1 MGSQVRARDA
11 LLPAAIAGL
20 AVLELATLDA
30 DGRLAAGA
38 LEVLACAL
46 LVVRRRWPLVAATA
60 ALLLAA
66 SPPWVGPAM
75 DDIASV
81 LPIIFLACYTLG
93 RWIPGYA
100 GLAVFPLF
108 LLDVLGVYAVA
119 DARDHGLGD
128 VVFVAALVVSP
139 YVFGRIAR
147 RLADHNDLLLR
158 TQELVRREAV
168 RDERDRIARELHDV
182 IAHSVSAMVVQVAAV
197 QDLVR
202 SDPGRAEEMLAR
214 VSDTGRRAIAETG
227 RLLHVI
233 RDADDELGLAPAPGL
248 GDLDDLVREFERDGL
263 EVELVVDGVP
273 EQLPAAVDVSAYR
286 VLHEALTNAL
296 RYAPDRRVRVEVAGT
311 EAGLTI
317 RTVNRADGGRGLGSG
332 LGTGLRS
339 GLGLAGLAERVEMLG
354 GHVRHGP
361 TPDGD
366 FELVAS
372 VPA

>member
-1 MGSQVRARDA
+1 MGTQVRARDA

-20 AVLELATLDA
+20 AMLELATIDV

-38 LEVLACAL
+38 AEVSACAL
-46 LVVRRRWPLVAATA
+46 LVVRRRWPLVSASG

-66 SPPWVGPAM
+66 SPPWVGPAV
-75 DDIASV
+75 DEVSSV
-81 LPIIFLACYTLG
+81 LLIVFLACYTLG
-93 RWIPGYA
+93 RRIPGYA

-108 LLDVLGVYAVA
+108 LLDVLGVYVVT
-119 DARDHGLGD
+119 DARDHGIGD
-128 VVFVAALVVSP
+128 VVFVAALVLPP

-147 RLADHNDLLLR
+147 RLAEHNELLVR
-158 TQELVRREAV
+158 EQELVRREAV

-202 SDPGRAEEMLAR
+202 TDPARAEEMLAR
-214 VSDTGRRAIAETG
+214 VAETGRRAIGETG

-233 RDADDELGLAPAPGL
+233 RDADDELGLAPTPGL
-248 GDLDDLVREFERDGL
+248 RDLDDLVREFERDGL
-263 EVELVVDGVP
+263 EVELVVDGLP
-273 EQLPAAVDVSAYR
+273 EQVPAAVDVSAYR
-286 VLHEALTNAL
+286 VVREALTNAL

-311 EAGLTI
+311 DAGLTI
-317 RTVNRADGGRGLGSG
+317 RTVNRAGGGAAVGSG
-332 LGTGLRS
+332 LGS

-354 GHVRHGP
+354 GSIRHGP
-361 TPDGD
+361 TPSGE